1 MNRKFMIKV
10 KVCGTTNFEAALW
23 AVQQGADALGF
34 IFYKK
39 SPRDIAMKEAKE
51 IISALPPFVE
61 TVGVFVNESADRV
74 NRIAETCKLG
84 VVQLHGDESPSF
96 CKRIKRKVV
105 KAIRVQDEAW
115 VKNLSAYPV
124 SGFLLDTY
132 EEGKQGG
139 TGKTFDLNLAHRAKK
154 FGPVILAGGM
164 KPSNVGAAV
173 SRVRPYGVDV
183 CSGVE
188 QSPGKKDP
196 EKVRMFIKA
205 VKEC

>member
-1 MNRKFMIKV
+1 M
-10 KVCGTTNFEAALW
+10 
-23 AVQQGADALGF
+23 
-34 IFYKK
+34 
-39 SPRDIAMKEAKE
+39 
-51 IISALPPFVE
+51 
-61 TVGVFVNESADRV
+61 
-74 NRIAETCKLG
+74 
-84 VVQLHGDESPSF
+84 
-96 CKRIKRKVV
+96 V
-105 KAIRVQDEAW
+105 KAIRVQNEAW

-139 TGKTFDLNLAHRAKK
+139 TGKTFDWNLVHRAKK

-164 KPSNVGAAV
+164 KPSNVGAAI